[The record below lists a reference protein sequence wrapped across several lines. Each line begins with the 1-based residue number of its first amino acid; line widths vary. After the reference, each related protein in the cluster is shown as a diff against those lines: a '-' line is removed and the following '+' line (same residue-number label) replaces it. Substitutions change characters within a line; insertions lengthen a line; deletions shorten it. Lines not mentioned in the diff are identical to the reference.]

1 MLLDRRKT
9 RIFHVNM
16 AFLLLLN
23 AIVKIKYYI
32 TKGSKKDFFF
42 LDLIHYRISKE
53 VHVLELTMNTA
64 IDALPHHVH
73 WNTRKNQIW
82 EHTALQISITY

>member
-32 TKGSKKDFFF
+32 TKGSKNYFSFFF
-42 LDLIHYRISKE
+42 FDLIHYRISKE
-53 VHVLELTMNTA
+53 VHVLEVTMNTA
-64 IDALPHHVH
+64 IGALPHHVH
-73 WNTRKNQIW
+73 
-82 EHTALQISITY
+82 

>member
-42 LDLIHYRISKE
+42 FGSNSLQNFKGS
-53 VHVLELTMNTA
+53 
-64 IDALPHHVH
+64 
-73 WNTRKNQIW
+73 TRFRTHDEYCN
-82 EHTALQISITY
+82 